1 LPKVLKQ
8 GDVLDQCTRL
18 LYNLVGIPSI
28 TGDEQDIC
36 NFVKHELKK
45 IGMDVTLFGHNVLGK
60 FGSGS
65 PSLLLCGH
73 LDTVPPYIPPAIRAG
88 KLFGRG
94 AADDKGGIAAVIDAI
109 STCDKRLVSG
119 TLLAVFVVDEEVN
132 STGID
137 EIIPQLH
144 ADFSVVCEPT
154 NLEIVNGHKGR
165 ILLQVESIGKAAH
178 ASQPERGRNAIV
190 EMAHVIAKLE
200 DFKMSVHPILG
211 KETLTVSRING
222 GIADNVIPDR
232 CVIEVEYRHVPPN
245 NPFKIITSLRT
256 FLPEAKIS
264 FIKDPKRFT
273 NPFYLPE
280 HLIIDE
286 LKSALTDVG
295 AKSNVTT
302 MDACTDASRLNA
314 AGIPSIVF
322 GPGLIE
328 QAHTSDEWV
337 ALRQVKEA
345 SRIFKRLIERILLNA
360 S

>member
-1 LPKVLKQ
+1 LKQ
-8 GDVLDQCTRL
+8 GDVLDQCTKL
-18 LYNLVGIPSI
+18 LHNLVEIPSV
-28 TGDEQDIC
+28 TSHEGGIC
-36 NFVKHELKK
+36 SFVRDTLNE

-65 PSLLLCGH
+65 PSLMLCGH
-73 LDTVPPYIPPAIRAG
+73 LDTVPPYIPPKIRAG

-109 STCDKRLVSG
+109 SKCDKRLISG
-119 TLLAVFVVDEEVN
+119 TLLAVFVVDEENN

-137 EIIPQLH
+137 EVIPHLH

-165 ILLQVESIGKAAH
+165 IVLRVESIGKTAH
-178 ASQPERGRNAIV
+178 TSQPQMGRNAIV

-200 DFKMSVHPILG
+200 DFQLSIHPILG
-211 KETLTVSRING
+211 KETLTVSQING

-256 FLPEAKIS
+256 FLPEVKIS
-264 FIKDPKRFT
+264 FTKDPERFT

-280 HLIIDE
+280 HRIIDE
-286 LKSALTDVG
+286 LKGALTDVG

-322 GPGLIE
+322 GPGSIE

-337 ALRQVKEA
+337 DLKQVKSA
-345 SRIFKRLIERILLNA
+345 SRIFKRLIERISLNTR
-360 S
+360 

>member
-1 LPKVLKQ
+1 
-8 GDVLDQCTRL
+8 L
-18 LYNLVGIPSI
+18 LYNLVEIPSV
-28 TGDEQDIC
+28 TGDEGDIC
-36 NFVKHELKK
+36 SFVRDTLNE

-65 PSLLLCGH
+65 PSLMLCGH
-73 LDTVPPYIPPAIRAG
+73 LDTVPPYVPPRIRAC
-88 KLFGRG
+88 KLYGRG

-109 STCDKRLVSG
+109 SKCDKQLVSG
-119 TLLAVFVVDEEVN
+119 TLLALFVVDEENN

-137 EIIPQLH
+137 EAIPHLR

-165 ILLQVESIGKAAH
+165 IVLKIESIGKTAH
-178 ASQPERGRNAIV
+178 TSQPQMGRNAIV
-190 EMAHVIAKLE
+190 EMAHVITKLE
-200 DFKMSVHPILG
+200 DFPMSIHPILG
-211 KETLTVSRING
+211 RETLTVSQIKG
-222 GIADNVIPDR
+222 GIADNVIPDH

-245 NPFKIITSLRT
+245 NSFNIITSLRT
-256 FLPEAKIS
+256 FLPEVKIS
-264 FIKDPKRFT
+264 FIKDPERFT

-280 HLIIDE
+280 HLIIEE
-286 LKSALTDVG
+286 LKGALTDVG

-328 QAHTSDEWV
+328 QAHTSNEWV
-337 ALRQVKEA
+337 ALKQVKSA
-345 SRIFKRLIERILLNA
+345 SRIFKRLIERILLDTR
-360 S
+360 